1 MSGIVACPW
10 DGSQVGPV
18 IGWHSVSAP
27 SSIPALLV
35 SEIKFWVEGFVGGL
49 VVVPVTLL
57 GFLPS
62 YRRWSLQVSYPHCC
76 ESQLWSLTLILGS
89 LTY

>member
-49 VVVPVTLL
+49 MSP
-57 GFLPS
+57 PS
-62 YRRWSLQVSYPHCC
+62 TGSPAWLQGEATSVSVSLVS
-76 ESQLWSLTLILGS
+76 LATRILS
-89 LTY
+89 